1 MATLVLTTV
10 GGIVGGP
17 VGAALGGLI
26 GGVVDRR
33 LLGPKRREG
42 PRLAELAVQTS
53 SYGTAIPRLFGT
65 MRVAGTV
72 FWATDLIERRGRSG
86 GGKGRPATTEY
97 SYSANFAVLLSA
109 RPILGVGRI
118 WADGKLLRGA
128 AGDWKARTGFRLH
141 LGGEDQA
148 VDLLIASAEGAD
160 APAGRGHAYAVFEG
174 LELADFGNRIP
185 SLTFEVTADAGP
197 VAIGAIAQELGDEID
212 AEVTG
217 KLDGFAGTGGSV
229 RAVLE
234 VLAMAGGA
242 HVAARGSRVEMRD
255 RPVRTVELEDEG
267 VAAEGR
273 VARRRRTLAP
283 ADTAARVVTV
293 AHHDPARDWQLG
305 VQRAAR
311 PGAGG
316 RTEAVELPAAL
327 EADAA
332 KTLAEAV
339 LARGEAGRTRRTLSL
354 GLGGLAVAPGDGVR
368 VAGEAGLW
376 RVAATECERGA
387 TSVELVAVEP
397 ETTPAAA
404 SAGRVLS
411 APDRVAGA
419 TVLHAFERPAEG
431 ERGAGPRIG
440 VVAAGGA
447 GWRSAALLWSI
458 DDGASWTEAG
468 ATAAPAVVGVVEVPP
483 VAAPATLVD
492 RRSAAV
498 VTLPPHM
505 ELGDADAAA
514 IDAGANLALIG
525 EELVQFGRATPLGG
539 GRWRLEELRR
549 GRFATEG
556 AVPVLAGARFA
567 LLEPDAARTIEL
579 PLAAIGRELRVLA
592 SGVGD
597 IGGPVE
603 TRMVVS
609 GRSVLP
615 IAPVHL
621 RAAIAA
627 DGSASV
633 TWVRRSRAG
642 WSWVDGI
649 DAALGEELEAWDV
662 RITRAD
668 GGVRAVAA
676 DRPGIAIE
684 AAERVGG
691 PVSVTIRQ
699 VGDLGLGGAT
709 TIVVPGI

>member
-1 MATLVLTTV
+1 MVGEVAAT
-10 GGIVGGP
+10 
-17 VGAALGGLI
+17 
-26 GGVVDRR
+26 
-33 LLGPKRREG
+33 
-42 PRLAELAVQTS
+42 
-53 SYGTAIPRLFGT
+53 
-65 MRVAGTV
+65 
-72 FWATDLIERRGRSG
+72 
-86 GGKGRPATTEY
+86 
-97 SYSANFAVLLSA
+97 
-109 RPILGVGRI
+109 
-118 WADGKLLRGA
+118 
-128 AGDWKARTGFRLH
+128 
-141 LGGEDQA
+141 
-148 VDLLIASAEGAD
+148 
-160 APAGRGHAYAVFEG
+160 
-174 LELADFGNRIP
+174 
-185 SLTFEVTADAGP
+185 
-197 VAIGAIAQELGDEID
+197 
-212 AEVTG
+212 
-217 KLDGFAGTGGSV
+217 LDGFAGTGGSV

-242 HVAARGSRVEMRD
+242 SVATEGARVCLRD
-255 RPVRTVELEDEG
+255 RPARTVELEDEG

-311 PGAGG
+311 PGSGG
-316 RTEAVELPAAL
+316 RTEAVELPASL
-327 EADAA
+327 GADAA

-339 LARGEAGRTRRTLSL
+339 LARGEAGRIRRTLSL
-354 GLGGLAVAPGDGVR
+354 GLSGLAVGPGDGVR

-397 ETTPAAA
+397 ETMPAAA
-404 SAGRVLS
+404 SAGRVLG

-458 DDGASWTEAG
+458 DDGASWAEAG

-514 IDAGANLALIG
+514 INAGANLALIG

-539 GRWRLEELRR
+539 RRWRLEELRR
-549 GRFATEG
+549 GRFTTEG

-633 TWVRRSRAG
+633 TWVRRTRAG

-649 DAALGEELEAWDV
+649 DAALGEEREAWDV

-699 VGDLGLGGAT
+699 VGDLGLGSAT